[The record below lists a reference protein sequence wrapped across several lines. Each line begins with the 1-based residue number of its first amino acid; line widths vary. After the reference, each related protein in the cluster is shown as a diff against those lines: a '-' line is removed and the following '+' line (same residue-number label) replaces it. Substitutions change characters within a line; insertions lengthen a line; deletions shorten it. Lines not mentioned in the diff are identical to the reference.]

1 LKFSEFGL
9 RQEVYDGVEA
19 MGFDEASPV
28 QEMVLPVALEKRD
41 LIACAQ
47 TGTGKTAAYLLPLL
61 HHIKNS
67 GEDKIKALILA
78 PTRELVHQID
88 QQFQGFS
95 YFVGL
100 NSVAIY
106 GGSDGSIWEQ
116 QRAAIE
122 SGAHVL
128 VASPGRIISH
138 INLGYVDFSGLEY
151 LILDEADKM
160 LDMGFLEDLEKI
172 VKQLPKNR
180 QTMMFSAT
188 MPAKIRQLAKT
199 ILNNPFEINIA
210 TSKPAEGVL
219 QAAYLTYDKQKN
231 PLIKHLLAEKDLDSV
246 IIFASTKIKVKEL
259 LIDLV
264 KAKFNAKAI
273 HSDLDQSE
281 REEVMLGFRNK
292 KYPILVATDIVSR
305 GIDVDNIGLVINYDV
320 PNDPEDYIH
329 RVGRTA
335 RASSTGV
342 ALTFINEID
351 QQKFGQI
358 EKLIEDVIFK
368 IPNPEEIGS
377 GPEYNPQL
385 FRKGRYRKPGNG
397 NFKPKSENGQ
407 TKGSGKS
414 RNFKKKQGNPKP
426 KQGNI

>member
-1 LKFSEFGL
+1 
-9 RQEVYDGVEA
+9 

-28 QEMVLPVALEKRD
+28 QEMVLPIALQKRD

-100 NSVAIY
+100 DSVAIY
-106 GGSDGSIWEQ
+106 GGSDGAIWEQ
-116 QRAAIE
+116 QRLAIE
-122 SGAHVL
+122 RGAHVL

-172 VKQLPKNR
+172 VKHLPKNR

-188 MPAKIRQLAKT
+188 MPPKIRQLAKT
-199 ILNNPFEINIA
+199 ILKNPYEINIA

-219 QAAYLTYDKQKN
+219 QAAYLTFDNQKN
-231 PLIKHLLAEKDLDSV
+231 PLIKHLLAEKELDSV

-259 LIDLV
+259 HADLV
-264 KAKFNAKAI
+264 KAKLNAKAI
-273 HSDLDQSE
+273 HSDLEQSE

-292 KYPILVATDIVSR
+292 KFPILVATDVVSR
-305 GIDVDNIGLVINYDV
+305 GIDVDNISLVINYDA

-342 ALTFINEID
+342 ALTFINEAD
-351 QQKFGQI
+351 QYKFGQI

-368 IPNPEEIGS
+368 IPNPEHIGK
-377 GPEYNPQL
+377 GPEYNPGI
-385 FRKGRYRKPGNG
+385 FRKGRSRKPGNG
-397 NFKPKSENGQ
+397 NFKPKPKHGEQNSKHKPN
-407 TKGSGKS
+407 
-414 RNFKKKQGNPKP
+414 NFKRRTGSHKPKP
-426 KQGNI
+426 KAEGN

>member
-1 LKFSEFGL
+1 MKFSDFKL
-9 RQEVYDGVEA
+9 RQEVFEGVEA
-19 MGFDEASPV
+19 MGFEEASPV
-28 QEMVLPVALEKRD
+28 QERVLPLALAKKD

-88 QQFQGFS
+88 QQFQGFA

-100 NSVAIY
+100 DSVAIY
-106 GGSDGSIWEQ
+106 GGGDPAIWEQ
-116 QRAAIE
+116 QRVAIE
-122 SGAHVL
+122 RGAHVL
-128 VASPGRIISH
+128 VASPGRLLSH
-138 INLGYVDFSGLEY
+138 IGLGYVDFSSLEY

-172 VKQLPKNR
+172 VKHLPKER

-188 MPAKIRQLAKT
+188 MPPKIRHLAKA
-199 ILNNPFEINIA
+199 ILNNPEEINIA

-246 IIFASTKIKVKEL
+246 LIFASTKQKVKEL
-259 LIDLV
+259 LGDLV
-264 KAKFNAKAI
+264 KAKFKAKAI
-273 HSDLDQSE
+273 HSDLEQSE

-305 GIDVDNIGLVINYDV
+305 GIDIDSIGLVINYDV
-320 PNDPEDYIH
+320 PHDPEDYVH

-335 RASSTGV
+335 RAKSTGV
-342 ALTFINEID
+342 ALTFINQID
-351 QQKFGQI
+351 QQKFSHI
-358 EKLIEDVIFK
+358 EKLIEEVIYK
-368 IPNPEEIGS
+368 VPNPEEIGA
-377 GPEYNPQL
+377 GPEYDPQA
-385 FRKGRYRKPGNG
+385 FKKGRGKKPGNG
-397 NFKPKSENGQ
+397 KFKSGPKNKSS
-407 TKGSGKS
+407 KGGGKPHH
-414 RNFKKKQGNPKP
+414 FKKKQGGSKP
-426 KQGNI
+426 SNKKD